1 MTSCW
6 GPSMPI
12 NNRIADLTD
21 EIAGWRHDFHAHPEL
36 QYDVQRTAARIA
48 ELLTSFGVDE
58 VATGIGRTGVVGV
71 IRGNRPGKVRGLRA
85 EMDALP
91 MTEATGL
98 DYASITPGHMHACG
112 HDGHSA
118 MLLGAAKYLAE
129 SRDFAGTAVFI
140 FQPAEEGG
148 AGGRAMAEDGL
159 FSRWPIEDVYALH
172 NLPGVPLGQF
182 VTRPNAIMASVD
194 TFDIL
199 IEGRGGHAAWPHVVA
214 DTIVATGQ
222 IITALQTIVSR
233 ETNPLHAAVV
243 SVTRI
248 DAGTAYN
255 VMPDTARLSGTL
267 RALDAGVRDRNEQR
281 LIEIAEGIALALNV
295 KATVTVDRVC
305 GVVINDPAC
314 TSIAAATAADIAG
327 PDNVATDMDPLMGG
341 DDFCY
346 LLDHRPGSYVFV
358 GNGDSAGLHTVTYDF
373 NDQLIPIGVSY
384 WVRLMQGAGV

>member
-1 MTSCW
+1 
-6 GPSMPI
+6 MPI
-12 NNRIADLTD
+12 NNRIADLTN

-36 QYDVQRTAARIA
+36 QYDVHRTAARIA

-58 VATGIGRTGVVGV
+58 VATGIGRTGVVGM
-71 IRGNRPGKVRGLRA
+71 IRGNRPGRMRGLRA

-98 DYASITPGHMHACG
+98 AYASTIPGHMHACG

-129 SRDFAGTAVFI
+129 TRDFAGTAVLI

-159 FSRWPIEDVYALH
+159 FTRWPVEDVYALH
-172 NLPGVPLGQF
+172 NLPGIPEGQF
-182 VTRPNAIMASVD
+182 VTRPNAIMASAD

-199 IEGRGGHAAWPHVVA
+199 IEGKGGHAAWPHALA

-233 ETNPLHAAVV
+233 ETNPLHSAVV

-248 DAGTAYN
+248 EAGSTHN

-267 RALDAGVRDRNEQR
+267 RALDADVRDHNEQR
-281 LIEIAEGIALALNV
+281 FIEITQGIARALNV

-305 GVVINDPAC
+305 GVVSNDPAR
-314 TSIAAATAADIAG
+314 TAIAAATAAEIIG
-327 PDNVATDMDPLMGG
+327 KDNVRVDMDPLMGG

-373 NDQLIPIGVSY
+373 NDRLIPIGVSY
-384 WVRLMQGAGV
+384 WVKLMQTAGN

>member
-1 MTSCW
+1 
-6 GPSMPI
+6 MPI

-36 QYDVQRTAARIA
+36 QYDVYRTAARIA

-58 VATGIGRTGVVGV
+58 VATGIGKTGVVGV
-71 IRGNRPGKVRGLRA
+71 IRGNRPGKMRGLRA

-98 DYASITPGHMHACG
+98 TYASTITGHMHACG

-129 SRDFAGTAVFI
+129 TRDFSGTAVLI

-159 FSRWPIEDVYALH
+159 FARWPVEDVYALH
-172 NLPGVPLGQF
+172 NLPGIPEGQF
-182 VTRPNAIMASVD
+182 VTRPKAIMASAD

-199 IEGRGGHAAWPHVVA
+199 IEGKGGHAAWPHAVA

-222 IITALQTIVSR
+222 IISALQTIVSR
-233 ETNPLHAAVV
+233 ETNPLHAAVI

-248 DAGTAYN
+248 EAGSAHN

-267 RALDAGVRDRNEQR
+267 RALDAGVRDHNEQR
-281 LIEIAEGIALALNV
+281 FIEITQGIARALNV
-295 KATVTVDRVC
+295 KATVTIDRVC
-305 GVVINDPAC
+305 GVVSNDPAR
-314 TSIAAATAADIAG
+314 TAIAVATAAEIVG
-327 PDNVATDMDPLMGG
+327 KDNVRVDLDPLMGG

-373 NDQLIPIGVSY
+373 NDKLIPIGVSY
-384 WVRLMQGAGV
+384 WVKLMQAAGN